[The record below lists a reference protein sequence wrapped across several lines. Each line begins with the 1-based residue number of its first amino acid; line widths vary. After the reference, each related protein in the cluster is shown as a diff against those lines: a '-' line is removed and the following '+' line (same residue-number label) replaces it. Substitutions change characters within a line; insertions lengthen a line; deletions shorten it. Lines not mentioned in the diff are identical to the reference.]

1 MIYTLYRVW
10 SLVKLY
16 FFRRPWDVHEI
27 MTFVGPQP
35 IGQRVTSAQC
45 RVKLLAHRAGLP
57 GNVDYD
63 YTVGFPP
70 RPCSRKAGHPADL
83 PVKTVKPPLE
93 CALLLTTPNTL
104 WNQTAQK
111 AKAHPLAR
119 NRPSFYRLHRSIS

>member
-1 MIYTLYRVW
+1 MIYTLYRVCPF
-10 SLVKLY
+10 VKPY
-16 FFRRPWDVHEI
+16 FFRGPWDVHEI

-83 PVKTVKPPLE
+83 PVTGAYPVPLRRDGE
-93 CALLLTTPNTL
+93 L
-104 WNQTAQK
+104 
-111 AKAHPLAR
+111 R
-119 NRPSFYRLHRSIS
+119 FYRLALNFLYFAARYVPKDK